1 VGRTLW
7 PTPAKAEADGRVQG
21 RIGSRSSP
29 LVFGQSLKKKK
40 RIFFS
45 IFSNFYC
52 TGIFKSPFITWI
64 ITIAHLLLR
73 KFIQEPLNSFI

>member
-40 RIFFS
+40 RFFFQFLATS
-45 IFSNFYC
+45 IARVFSRAP
-52 TGIFKSPFITWI
+52 S
-64 ITIAHLLLR
+64 LLG
-73 KFIQEPLNSFI
+73 